1 MNDKQITL
9 TVFSR
14 RLRQLRE
21 ERDLTTLQLMKNTG
35 ISDATIS
42 RYETGKRDPNLKLVI
57 RLADYFN
64 VSLEWLCGLEFTNDE
79 FTTLYNELTDEQKQ
93 DAYRYML
100 FLKAGN

>member
-21 ERDLTTLQLMKNTG
+21 EKDLTTLQLMKNTG